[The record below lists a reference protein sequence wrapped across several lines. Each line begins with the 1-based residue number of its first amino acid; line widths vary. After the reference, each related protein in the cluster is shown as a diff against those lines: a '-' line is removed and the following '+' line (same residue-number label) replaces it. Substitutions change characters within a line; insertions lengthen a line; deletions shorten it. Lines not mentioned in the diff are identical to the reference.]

1 MVRCVLYWELSLT
14 SLSLYRSPSI
24 SLSLSLSAARTVPP
38 GGSVHAFFN
47 EDEVKDDESN
57 NLEVIILFNN
67 PNKIPSSDTRIN
79 FDTTLIASSKK
90 LTPCAKVEFFNNV
103 VYYEATSKNRNV
115 FLKYK
120 GDGRT
125 DVRVGN
131 SMRRVGLI
139 GAIKGNRHANDIL
152 DFSTNVHALET
163 AFIVAS

>member
-1 MVRCVLYWELSLT
+1 
-14 SLSLYRSPSI
+14 
-24 SLSLSLSAARTVPP
+24 VPP

-47 EDEVKDDESN
+47 ENEVKDDDSN

-67 PNKIPSSDTRIN
+67 PNKIPNSDTRIN

-90 LTPCAKVEFFNNV
+90 LTPCAKVELFKNV
-103 VYYEATSKNRNV
+103 TYYEVASKNRNV

-120 GDGRT
+120 GDGRA

-139 GAIKGNRHANDIL
+139 GAIKGNRYANDIL
-152 DFSTNVHALET
+152 DFSTNVHAIESVFT
-163 AFIVAS
+163 VAS